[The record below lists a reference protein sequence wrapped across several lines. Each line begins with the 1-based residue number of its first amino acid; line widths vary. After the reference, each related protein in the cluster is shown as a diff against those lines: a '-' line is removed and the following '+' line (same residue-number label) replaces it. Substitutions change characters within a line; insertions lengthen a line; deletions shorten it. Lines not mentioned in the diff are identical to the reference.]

1 MGFSFSQSYTDIVNT
16 SVTNMMTAYKNTIEN
31 NFTTMARSTQKIT
44 LKNALFKNCTVTIA
58 NVSEII
64 VDVFSTFDA
73 DIFAEVNQSALT
85 ELQTELESAIDQSAS
100 GILSLNANLSD
111 VKTEVRNHIENN
123 LVVDITNEC
132 SNFTSNTV
140 ENEQILTI
148 DGYSAECS
156 SDGQLQS
163 FTNQSLLSL
172 IAKNTSQTS
181 FENLVK
187 QDTVAEF
194 ATEVET
200 AVTQT
205 NTGLFGTSIET
216 TIAIVGAV
224 VVLIIIIIVVASSQ
238 PPGDS
243 ETSNR
248 SRGLRRFRG
257 PGRR

>member
-16 SVTNMMTAYKNTIEN
+16 SVTNMMTTYKTKIVNEN
-31 NFTTMARSTQKIT
+31 STMARSTQKIT
-44 LKNALFKNCTVTIA
+44 LKNASFKNCTVTVA

-73 DIFAEVNQSALT
+73 NIFSSANQSALT
-85 ELQTELESAIDQSAS
+85 ELKNELSNAIDQSAS
-100 GILSLNANLSD
+100 GLPSLNANLSD
-111 VKTEVRNHIENN
+111 VKTEVNNYVETN

-172 IAKNTSQTS
+172 IAKNTSQTA
-181 FENLVK
+181 FENVVQ
-187 QDTVAEF
+187 QDSVAEF